1 MFRENDL
8 ELLMEYGL
16 FLAKTITL
24 VVAIATVVVIVFA
37 TSRKASH
44 DDQEI
49 EVTMINE
56 RYQDLQH
63 TLEQAVLSK
72 EALKAITKEEKK
84 SEKLE
89 KKEKKKH
96 PESDDDQKRV
106 FVASFKGDIKASDTE
121 GLREIISMLLCVAR
135 PSDEVVIKL
144 ESQGGMVHSYGYAA
158 SQLARVKEA
167 GIPLTV
173 CIDMVAASGGYM
185 MACVAD
191 RILAAPFAILG
202 SIGVVAQ
209 IPNFHKLLKK
219 NDIDYE
225 TLTAGEYKRT
235 MTMFG
240 ENTEKGRKKFVE
252 DLEDTHTLFKEF
264 VAENRPTLDL
274 ATVATGEVWYGKRAL
289 EHHLI
294 DEIKTS
300 DTYVFEL
307 CKEFD
312 VYEVTY
318 EQKKTVL
325 QKLGVNLQHTIE
337 QAIDRALHSAGNR
350 VGL

>member
-1 MFRENDL
+1 MNETLHFLAVNCCKYVQLRVCHEWFGNYLNMLWENDL

-24 VVAIATVVVIVFA
+24 VVAIAIVVMMVVA
-37 TSRKASH
+37 ASRKESQG
-44 DDQEI
+44 DQEI
-49 EVTMINE
+49 EITNLNE
-56 RYQDLQH
+56 QYRDLQH
-63 TLEQAVLSK
+63 SLEQAVLSK

-96 PESDDDQKRV
+96 PESDNDQKRV

-289 EHHLI
+289 EHHLMMP
-294 DEIKTS
+294 S
-300 DTYVFEL
+300 
-307 CKEFD
+307 
-312 VYEVTY
+312 
-318 EQKKTVL
+318 QK
-325 QKLGVNLQHTIE
+325 
-337 QAIDRALHSAGNR
+337 
-350 VGL
+350 